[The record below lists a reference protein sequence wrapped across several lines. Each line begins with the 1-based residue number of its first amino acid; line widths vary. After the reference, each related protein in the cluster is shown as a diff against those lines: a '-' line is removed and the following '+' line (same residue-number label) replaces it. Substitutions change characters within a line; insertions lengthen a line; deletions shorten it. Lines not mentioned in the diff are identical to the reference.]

1 MQRGSF
7 GGERNYNPSIFN
19 DYAEDSKAI
28 EPPLHIQEGN
38 VITRYNHRDDDNDYY
53 SQAGDLY
60 RLMDASQKEVLC
72 QNIKEAMEGVPV
84 DIQRRQI
91 EHFTK
96 ADAAYGKRVAEL
108 LGL

>member
-1 MQRGSF
+1 
-7 GGERNYNPSIFN
+7 
-19 DYAEDSKAI
+19 
-28 EPPLHIQEGN
+28 
-38 VITRYNHRDDDNDYY
+38 
-53 SQAGDLY
+53 
-60 RLMDASQKEVLC
+60 MDASQKEVLC